1 MHMSIIILSHYNQIL
16 SSLILIQT
24 APTINMRI
32 RRYKVIILGV
42 LYLLFLAEPAWKV
55 FELIWGV
62 GVGVGDISSLIDFLF
77 NVTCPVY
84 S

>member
-1 MHMSIIILSHYNQIL
+1 
-16 SSLILIQT
+16 
-24 APTINMRI
+24 MRI